1 MLNADYLSKL
11 GFFIAKDFLD
21 DDLCA
26 KIRSEMCLGSNIPA
40 MVTSGKEEII
50 KENVRKNKVVQVSA
64 SSISFF
70 KSRLLAIKP
79 ILEEHFKLSL
89 TDCQEPQ
96 FLAYKQGDFFI
107 FHSDRSDEQDKPEYV
122 KARQISVVIFLNS
135 AASEYEIDSYSGG
148 SLKFYAYD
156 IVSDSSLKNAGFSL
170 SGETGLL
177 IAFRSDIRHQ
187 VQTVTSGE
195 RFTIVSWFF

>member
-1 MLNADYLSKL
+1 MLNTDHLSKL
-11 GFFIAKDFLD
+11 GFFIARGFLD

-26 KIRSEMCLGSNIPA
+26 KSRSEMSLGSNIPA

-50 KENVRKNKVVQVSA
+50 KDNIRRNKVVQVSA
-64 SSISFF
+64 STISFI
-70 KSRLLAIKP
+70 KYRLLAIKP
-79 ILEEHFKLSL
+79 MLEEHFNLSL

-107 FHSDRSDEQDKPEYV
+107 FHSDRSDDPDKPEYV

-135 AASEYEIDSYSGG
+135 ATSEYEIDSYSGG
-148 SLKFYAYD
+148 YLKFYAYD
-156 IVSDSSLKNAGFSL
+156 IVSDTSLKKAGFSF